1 MRPDVG
7 VAVQSYPGRMAG
19 RERNRVVAVV
29 VAVVIVALAVY
40 GPVALLAPLPPTAGE
55 TAQLASESSPT
66 SPPVLPGAGSSAVT
80 LSANDVPVAGGA
92 SDALPMAAIAKVIT
106 ALVVLDQAP
115 LQPGR
120 AGPNIPVT
128 ADDYASYAK
137 FQAQGT
143 RAIRVV
149 TGDRWSER
157 EALQAMLIASS
168 NNHAEMVARWA
179 FGSLD
184 NYLTAARA
192 WLTENDLDS
201 AVVVDPT
208 GLSEESVA
216 SGSDLAQIAALAMA
230 DPFIAETVTTG
241 QVVTT
246 RGGVFDNTI
255 SYQAASGVIGISRS
269 YTDEAGVCLLFAVPV
284 TLDPSTVA
292 SASTGAVGDAASPQ
306 VTVYGAI
313 VGEPSYDDLDAD
325 FAALVASL
333 PGAIGTHVL
342 VAQGAV
348 VGTYTTP
355 WGSKA
360 NAVARDGVSV
370 VGFSSGPATAP
381 VVVLDPVATAS
392 KGTRV
397 GTLTIPGPET
407 AGSDTS
413 SDQVVT
419 LMLDR
424 AITDPGPLWRLSSP
438 GVVIPAM
445 IGSISGSG

>member
-1 MRPDVG
+1 
-7 VAVQSYPGRMAG
+7 MAG
-19 RERNRVVAVV
+19 RERNRVVAVII
-29 VAVVIVALAVY
+29 AVVVVALAVY
-40 GPVALLAPLPPTAGE
+40 GPVALLAPLPSTTGK
-55 TAQLASESSPT
+55 TAQLASESAST
-66 SPPVLPGAGSSAVT
+66 TPPVLPAAGSSGVT
-80 LSANDVPVAGGA
+80 LSADEVPLAGGS

-120 AGPNIPVT
+120 AGPAIPVT

-149 TGDRWSER
+149 TGDSWSER

-184 NYLTAARA
+184 NYLTAAQA
-192 WLTENDLDS
+192 WLAENGLAS
-201 AVVVDPT
+201 VVVVDPT
-208 GLSEESVA
+208 GLSDQSVA
-216 SGSDLAQIAALAMA
+216 SGSDLAQISALAMA

-284 TLDPSTVA
+284 TVD
-292 SASTGAVGDAASPQ
+292 ASTSAEGDAASQQ

-325 FAALVASL
+325 FTALVASL
-333 PGAIGTHVL
+333 PGAIGEHVL
-342 VAQGAV
+342 LAKGAV
-348 VGTYTTP
+348 VGTYSTP
-355 WGSKA
+355 WGSTA
-360 NAVARDGVSV
+360 NAVARDGISV
-370 VGFSSGPATAP
+370 LGFSSSPDAAP

-397 GTLTIPGPET
+397 GTFTISGPATTDPEST
-407 AGSDTS
+407 ASGADSGADGGSADTA

-419 LMLDR
+419 LVLDR